1 MIVIHEVEKSLMSP
15 WLSLPSFSSS
25 SSSSSSYFASSS
37 SYYDSC
43 FSRCHVGSRLID
55 DFSPSNPVVF
65 LLRMVKCCGICKSVE
80 EYNCV
85 ATDHVVLYLS
95 VLVEEKEGPQVRRLI
110 KGETRPLLTTR
121 RVALQ
126 SPLFNRVSQIRHSFL
141 LIVVKTCT
149 KKPTCVVDMPKGS
162 KSIFRFCESV
172 IFLPTLPLM
181 QAKCLK
187 KKSNKKG
194 PKRVGSFIYKILV

>member
-1 MIVIHEVEKSLMSP
+1 MIVIHEVEKSLTSL
-15 WLSLPSFSSS
+15 WFSLPSISSSS
-25 SSSSSSYFASSS
+25 SSSSSSYYASCS
-37 SYYDSC
+37 
-43 FSRCHVGSRLID
+43 SRCHVGSRLID
-55 DFSPSNPVVF
+55 DFSPSVPVIF

-95 VLVEEKEGPQVRRLI
+95 VLVEEKEGPQVRRLV

-126 SPLFNRVSQIRHSFL
+126 SPLFNRVSQIQHSFL
-141 LIVVKTCT
+141 LVVVNTCIR
-149 KKPTCVVDMPKGS
+149 KPTCVVDMPKGS
-162 KSIFRFCESV
+162 TSIFRFCESV

-181 QAKCLK
+181 QMKCLK
-187 KKSNKKG
+187 KKNNKKG